1 MYYEY
6 FGLKEAPFSIAPNPR
21 YLYMSERHR
30 EALAHLMYGI
40 NSDGG
45 FILLTG
51 EVGTGKTTIC
61 RCLLEQIPQDV
72 HIAFVLNPKLDPV
85 ELLATACDDLGISYP
100 AGASIKTMVDRL
112 NEFLLAAHQEGRR
125 TVLIIDEAQ
134 NLSIDV
140 LEQLRLLTNLETN
153 ERKLLQIILL
163 GQPELLT
170 LLAQNELRQL
180 SQRVTARFHLDAL
193 NRGEV
198 HEYIKHRLTIAGTR
212 RRVFS
217 AAAIN
222 RIFKISGGIPRVVNL
237 ICDRALLGTY
247 AENKL
252 QVSSRVVSRAA
263 DEVLGQNRGFHATP
277 VYAAAAV
284 LILATLA
291 LFTFYFPS
299 AEIAEFNTKS
309 DELTQPPEKKQRLA
323 AEPDTQLVVETIT
336 ANISP
341 VVNEI
346 RPDSSRYLDRVEDVV
361 GHRDAKLAFADLF
374 TLWGLAFEDQTI
386 HPCNQASSIGLKCF
400 SNLSGLK
407 EIKNLNRPVVIGLN
421 HQWVT
426 LSQFNEGVVTL
437 ISGYRE
443 FQVSAQELAFAWNG
457 KYTLFWRM
465 PPDYKRPLTLGDQ
478 GASVDWLASQLA
490 VLDSMPPVTVPE
502 YNFDLRLENRVKR
515 FQQSVGLTPNGA
527 VGVKTWI
534 HLNNIQGLDIP
545 LLNIGDG

>member
-180 SQRVTARFHLDAL
+180 SQRVTARFHLDDL

-222 RIFKISGGIPRVVNL
+222 RIFKISGGIPRVINL

-252 QVSSRVVSRAA
+252 QVSSRVVSKAA

-346 RPDSSRYLDRVEDVV
+346 KPDSSRYLDRVEDVV

-465 PPDYKRPLTLGDQ
+465 PPDYKRPLTLGDH

-490 VLDSMPPVTVPE
+490 VLDSMPAVTVPE

>member
-217 AAAIN
+217 SAAIN

-252 QVSSRVVSRAA
+252 QVSSRVVSKAA

-443 FQVSAQELAFAWNG
+443 FQVSAQELTFAWNG
-457 KYTLFWRM
+457 KYTLFWRL

-478 GASVDWLASQLA
+478 GASVDWLVSQLA
-490 VLDSMPPVTVPE
+490 VLDSMPPVTAPE

>member
-112 NEFLLAAHQEGRR
+112 NEFLLTAHQEGRR

-180 SQRVTARFHLDAL
+180 SQRVTARFHLDAM

-198 HEYIKHRLTIAGTR
+198 HEYIKHRLTIAGAR

-222 RIFKISGGIPRVVNL
+222 RIFKISGGIPRVINL

-252 QVSSRVVSRAA
+252 QVSSRVVGKAA
-263 DEVLGQNRGFHATP
+263 DEVLGQKRGFHATP

-386 HPCNQASSIGLKCF
+386 HPCNQATSIGLKCF

-443 FQVSAQELAFAWNG
+443 FRVSAQELAFAWNG
-457 KYTLFWRM
+457 KYTLFWRL

-478 GASVDWLASQLA
+478 GASVDWLVSQLA
-490 VLDSMPPVTVPE
+490 VLDSMPPVTVPKD
-502 YNFDLRLENRVKR
+502 NFDLRLENRVKR